1 MRRKIQKM
9 RSSLMIVI
17 PAETAKDMGLKVGD
31 LLDFCIENG
40 KIIMKPVPTPSKDQA
55 QVLKNTPHKEMIY
68 NEKDNSRE

>member
-31 LLDFCIENG
+31 LLDFSIENG
-40 KIIMKPVPTPSKDQA
+40 KMIVTPVPARFKDQI
-55 QVLKNTPHKEMIY
+55 QVLKNTPHKWSINDDKEDF
-68 NEKDNSRE
+68 NE